1 MEAAQPGKRIRVG
14 SRIEN
19 HPDLDSGECAIP
31 LRSEFDGNYRLWCG
45 IPGQKIFLTRKDQ
58 LYRLAQAE
66 RHCGY
71 QRFNQCLLPA
81 KASTDGHRLDTDL
94 SLWHFK
100 RTGNCRAHIEHPL
113 RAGPDHKVMTG
124 GTWRYSDRLRFHI
137 RLVDRV
143 SAIGT
148 FDHHLSLMQTSLNI
162 THLQRRRLADIL
174 RTPLFFDLHSLLRDG
189 SMLTS
194 SCNYSCLATRANQ
207 RRIRQYSSL
216 RINNCGQRLV
226 IDLHGGGSI
235 LGASFCLAYYNGDRM
250 PAPNHFVHCQWGLR
264 TGERICLGH
273 CQRFCGKNSYDSR
286 HSQSRRCI
294 DIQNAC
300 MGIRAEDQT
309 RIQHS
314 WQHLVSRIAR
324 TPGYFVR
331 SILSRE
337 RRANQNRLRCLHH
350 SENFSCRFSRKNNS
364 SIKAA
369 A

>member
-1 MEAAQPGKRIRVG
+1 
-14 SRIEN
+14 
-19 HPDLDSGECAIP
+19 
-31 LRSEFDGNYRLWCG
+31 
-45 IPGQKIFLTRKDQ
+45 
-58 LYRLAQAE
+58 
-66 RHCGY
+66 
-71 QRFNQCLLPA
+71 
-81 KASTDGHRLDTDL
+81 
-94 SLWHFK
+94 
-100 RTGNCRAHIEHPL
+100 
-113 RAGPDHKVMTG
+113 MTG

-174 RTPLFFDLHSLLRDG
+174 RTPLFFDLRSLLRDG

-207 RRIRQYSSL
+207 RRIRPYSSL
-216 RINNCGQRLV
+216 RINNGRQRLV
-226 IDLHGGGSI
+226 IDLHNGGSI
-235 LGASFCLAYYNGDRM
+235 LGACLCLAYHNSYRM
-250 PAPNHFVHCQWGLR
+250 PAPYHFAHCQWGLR

-273 CQRFCGKNSYDSR
+273 CQRFGGKNSYDSR

-294 DIQNAC
+294 NIQNAC

-314 WQHLVSRIAR
+314 WQYLVSRIAR

-350 SENFSCRFSRKNNS
+350 RKISPADLEGGGKPHQRRGRGQAPPLLYYWHLSENVFCIFSLEIVLQSEQQHEGNIATIL
-364 SIKAA
+364 IKRTCIHIRHARLESCQVTVQHSGNCITIRD
-369 A
+369 